1 MYKIF
6 EYSHLGGSEILQVRY
21 PSINDEIDAVIESIR
36 DVKRT
41 KESKE
46 KTMKGVM
53 LYSPVDLNS
62 RFREA
67 FDQRGFKELIDR
79 FDIDIP
85 GHPFKIRNNYKQI
98 DFAKNQILC
107 EVQFGKYFSM
117 FYDLAKFQYF
127 FNEMKAEVGVEIVP
141 THRLHKKMSTGT
153 SYGEQL
159 VWDIG
164 RLRRHF
170 PAVPVKVILID
181 VEPPP
186 KGVVTADEG
195 LEESLA
201 EQIDEAVEAPR
212 SPESERK
219 PVRYNLP
226 KRRKPKG

>member
-6 EYSHLGGSEILQVRY
+6 EYSHLGGSEILQLRF
-21 PSINDEIDAVIESIR
+21 PQINAEIDAAIESIH
-36 DVKRT
+36 DVKRV

-62 RFREA
+62 RFKEA

-85 GHPFKIRNNYKQI
+85 GHPFKIRNNYKQV
-98 DFAKNQILC
+98 DFAKDQILC

-141 THRLHKKMSTGT
+141 THRLHKNMSTGT

-195 LEESLA
+195 MEESLA
-201 EQIDEAVEAPR
+201 EQVDETVEPRRSAPT
-212 SPESERK
+212 ERK
-219 PVRYNLP
+219 VVQYDFP
-226 KRRKPKG
+226 KRRKPKP